1 MAFMIYKKGRF
12 RNKSN
17 NFLILIIIN
26 HVVWK
31 KEKRKIQMQRKQ
43 IIKASKLFTVVETL
57 LQRETCPKRWFSNDT
72 VAK

>member
-1 MAFMIYKKGRF
+1 MLFG
-12 RNKSN
+12 
-17 NFLILIIIN
+17 
-26 HVVWK
+26 K
-31 KEKRKIQMQRKQ
+31 KEKRKIQMLRKQ